1 MATRPTTRTRLIGT
15 PLDRAT
21 LREVRPG
28 RPGEPPPTTLLLGE
42 YLAAVR
48 REFESVALIAA
59 SEDPAVPQLQIA
71 DVEIELVY
79 GVEEVTDAGMR
90 VAIAQ
95 ARLAEMPEALI
106 HRVRMRLVDPTVR
119 ALPVADKA
127 D

>member
-1 MATRPTTRTRLIGT
+1 MRFLRSRL
-15 PLDRAT
+15 RAGSG
-21 LREVRPG
+21 G
-28 RPGEPPPTTLLLGE
+28 RPEDAEHLLHHALAMVGIGHEEPGL
-42 YLAAVR
+42 
-48 REFESVALIAA
+48 
-59 SEDPAVPQLQIA
+59 